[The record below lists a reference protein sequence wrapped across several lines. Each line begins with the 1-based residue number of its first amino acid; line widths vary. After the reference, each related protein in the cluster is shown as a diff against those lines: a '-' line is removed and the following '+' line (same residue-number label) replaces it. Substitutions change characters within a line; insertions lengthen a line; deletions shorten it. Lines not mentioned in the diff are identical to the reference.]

1 MSLMESSRNINTVLT
16 EKSSTALCPL
26 FFFHDGEHV
35 ARTRLE
41 MRQVERLLVEP
52 SQNRHERDSGLANQ
66 RVFVIFE
73 FKNLKME
80 VSINYE

>member
-1 MSLMESSRNINTVLT
+1 MLQHIVNGVKPQQKYSGLT
-16 EKSSTALCPL
+16 EKSGTALRPL
-26 FFFHDGEHV
+26 FFFHDSKHV

-73 FKNLKME
+73 FKNLKIE
-80 VSINYE
+80 V